1 MVNSKLL
8 KGIYVSK
15 GYTQKTLAQEL
26 HMTEKTLNNKIN
38 NKYSFGSDEIEKL
51 IIILDIENPLP
62 VFFSKAV
69 T

>member
-15 GYTQKTLAQEL
+15 GYTQKTLAKEL
-26 HMTEKTLNNKIN
+26 DMTEKTLNNKIN

-62 VFFSKAV
+62 VFFSKIV